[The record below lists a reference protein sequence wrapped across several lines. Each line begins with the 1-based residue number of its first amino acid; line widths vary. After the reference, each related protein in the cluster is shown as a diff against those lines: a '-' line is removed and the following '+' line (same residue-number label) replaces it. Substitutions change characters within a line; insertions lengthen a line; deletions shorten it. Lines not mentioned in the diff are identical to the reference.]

1 MFARF
6 LMPNFAYKGMSAQ
19 GKSAAGV
26 IDAESEKA
34 ARVKLRKIGIFPTQV
49 GLEGARKKG
58 GGGGFSLNADIDIGK
73 YLQRVSVKD
82 LATMTRQ
89 MSTLIAANIPIV
101 ETLSAL
107 VEQTENPKL
116 KSVLGSVKE
125 KVVQGGRL
133 SDSLAAHPKIFG
145 TIYIAMVGA
154 GEAAGA
160 LDVVLQRLAE
170 LTEKQAAL
178 KSKILGALMY
188 PIIMGGVGVL
198 LVSFLVVY
206 VVPKVTKIFEDTK
219 ATLPLPTKML
229 IFISGVLQNY
239 WYVVIIA
246 VVLIAYGVRR
256 WLKTPKG
263 RYLYDKMSLKLPI
276 FGKLFKLVAVSRF
289 ARTLATML
297 ASGVQLLK
305 AMDIVKN
312 VVENEVLMQTIETTR
327 TSVKEGE
334 SIAEPLKRSGYFPAL
349 VTHMISIG
357 EKTGE
362 LETMLTR
369 VADSYDQQVDNM
381 VGTLTTLLEPIMI
394 LVMGGVV
401 GFIVMSI
408 LLPILQ
414 LNQLGS

>member
-1 MFARF
+1 
-6 LMPNFAYKGMSAQ
+6 MPNFAYKGMSAQ
-19 GKSAAGV
+19 GKAASGV

-49 GLEGARKKG
+49 GVEGSKKKG
-58 GGGGFSLNADIDIGK
+58 GGGLSLGGDVDIGK
-73 YLQRVSVKD
+73 YFQRISGKD
-82 LATMTRQ
+82 LAVMTRQ
-89 MSTLIAANIPIV
+89 MSTLIAAHIPIV
-101 ETLSAL
+101 DTLSAL

-116 KSVLGSVKE
+116 KSVLGAIKE
-125 KVVQGGRL
+125 NVIQGGRL
-133 SDSLAAHPKIFG
+133 SDALLAHPKVFT
-145 TIYIAMVGA
+145 TIYVAMVSA

-160 LDVVLQRLAE
+160 MEIVLQRLAD

-178 KSKILGALMY
+178 KSKITGALMY
-188 PIIMGGVGVL
+188 PIIMGGVGML
-198 LVSFLVVY
+198 LVSFLVIY

-219 ATLPLPTKML
+219 ATLPLPTKIL
-229 IFISGVLQNY
+229 IVVSDTMQNY
-239 WYVVIIA
+239 WYIVIVVVA
-246 VVLIAYGVRR
+246 LIVFGIRKWA
-256 WLKTPKG
+256 KTPKG
-263 RYLYDKMSLKLPI
+263 RFIVDKYSLRLPI

-312 VVENEVLMQTIETTR
+312 VVENELLIQTIEATR

-334 SIAEPLKRSGYFPAL
+334 SIAEPLRRSGHFPPL
-349 VTHMISIG
+349 VTHMIGIG

-369 VADSYDQQVDNM
+369 VADSYDAQVDNM
-381 VGTLTTLLEPIMI
+381 VGTLTTLLEPLMI

-414 LNQLGS
+414 LNDIGS

>member
-1 MFARF
+1 
-6 LMPNFAYKGMSAQ
+6 MPNFAYKGMNAQ
-19 GKSAAGV
+19 GKNAAGV

-49 GLEGARKKG
+49 GVQGAKKKG
-58 GGGGFSLNADIDIGK
+58 GGFSFNADIDLGK
-73 YLQRVSVKD
+73 YLQSISVKD
-82 LATMTRQ
+82 IATMTRQ

-116 KSVLGSVKE
+116 KTILGSVKE
-125 KVVQGGRL
+125 SVVQGGRL
-133 SDSLAAHPKIFG
+133 SDALAAHPKTFG
-145 TIYIAMVGA
+145 TIYVAMVGA

-160 LDVVLQRLAE
+160 MDIVLTRLAE

-219 ATLPLPTKML
+219 AALPLPTRML
-229 IFISGVLQNY
+229 VFVSGFLQNY

-246 VVLIAYGVRR
+246 VVLIVYGVKR
-256 WLKTPKG
+256 WLKTKKG
-263 RYLYDKMSLKLPI
+263 RYLYDKMSLKVPI

-312 VVENEVLMQTIETTR
+312 VVENEVLMETIETTR

-334 SIAEPLKRSGYFPAL
+334 SIAEPLRRSGYFPPL

-362 LETMLTR
+362 LETMLMR

>member
-1 MFARF
+1 
-6 LMPNFAYKGMSAQ
+6 MSAQ

-49 GLEGARKKG
+49 GLEGARGKKG
-58 GGGGFSLNADIDIGK
+58 GGFRLNADIDLGK

-116 KSVLGSVKE
+116 KSVLGAVKE
-125 KVVQGGRL
+125 NVMQGGRL

-198 LVSFLVVY
+198 LCSFLVIY

-219 ATLPLPTKML
+219 ATLPLPTKFL
-229 IFISGVLQNY
+229 IFVSGTLQNY
-239 WYVVIIA
+239 WYVVIL
-246 VVLIAYGVRR
+246 VVIVIVYGFRR
-256 WLKTPKG
+256 WLKTTKG

-289 ARTLATML
+289 SRTLATML

-305 AMDIVKN
+305 AMEIVKN

-334 SIAEPLKRSGYFPAL
+334 SIAEPLKRSGYFPSL
-349 VTHMISIG
+349 VTHMIAIG

>member
-1 MFARF
+1 
-6 LMPNFAYKGMSAQ
+6 MPNFAYKGMSAQ
-19 GKSAAGV
+19 GKSAMGV

-34 ARVKLRKIGIFPTQV
+34 ARVKLRRIGIFPTQV
-49 GLEGARKKG
+49 GLEGAKKKG
-58 GGGGFSLNADIDIGK
+58 GMSLSADVNLGK
-73 YLQRVSVKD
+73 YFQRISGKD
-82 LATMTRQ
+82 LAVMTRQ
-89 MSTLIAANIPIV
+89 MSTLIAAHIPIV
-101 ETLSAL
+101 DTLTAL

-116 KSVLGSVKE
+116 KSVLGSIKE
-125 KVVQGGRL
+125 RVVQGGRL
-133 SDSLAAHPKIFG
+133 SDALAAHPKVFSN
-145 TIYIAMVGA
+145 IYIAMVGA

-160 LDVVLQRLAE
+160 MDVVLQRLAD

-178 KSKILGALMY
+178 KSKLMGAMMY
-188 PIIMGGVGVL
+188 PLIMGGVGLL

-219 ATLPLPTKML
+219 ATLPLPTKVL
-229 IFISGVLQNY
+229 IAVSDTLQNY
-239 WYVVIIA
+239 WYIVLIVVA
-246 VVLIAYGVRR
+246 LIAYGIRR
-256 WLKTPKG
+256 YLKTAKG
-263 RYLYDKMSLKLPI
+263 RLLFDKFSLKMPI
-276 FGKLFKLVAVSRF
+276 FGKLFQLVAVSRF

-312 VVENEVLMQTIETTR
+312 VVENTLLIQTIEATR

-334 SIAEPLKRSGYFPAL
+334 SIAEPLRRSGHFPPL

-362 LETMLTR
+362 LEKMLVR
-369 VADSYDQQVDNM
+369 VADAYDTQVDNM

-394 LVMGGVV
+394 LTMGGVV

-414 LNQLGS
+414 LNQLGGA

>member
-1 MFARF
+1 
-6 LMPNFAYKGMSAQ
+6 MPNFAYKGMNAQ
-19 GKSAAGV
+19 GKNATGV
-26 IDAESEKA
+26 IDADSEKA
-34 ARVKLRKIGIFPTQV
+34 ARVKLRKIGIFPTAV
-49 GLEGARKKG
+49 GVEGAKKKG
-58 GGGGFSLNADIDIGK
+58 GGGLSLGSDIDFSK
-73 YLQRVSVKD
+73 YLQRISGKD
-82 LATMTRQ
+82 IAIMTRQ

-101 ETLSAL
+101 DTLSAL

-125 KVVQGGRL
+125 KVIQGGRL
-133 SDSLAAHPKIFG
+133 SEAMAAHPKVFSN
-145 TIYIAMVGA
+145 IYIAMVGA

-160 LDVVLQRLAE
+160 MEIVLLRLAE

-219 ATLPLPTKML
+219 ATLPLPTKVL
-229 IFISGVLQNY
+229 IFVSDIMQNY
-239 WYVVIIA
+239 WYIVIAA

-263 RYLYDKMSLKLPI
+263 RLLWDTYSLKMPI

-312 VVENEVLMQTIETTR
+312 VVENTLLIQTIELTR

-334 SIAEPLKRSGYFPAL
+334 SVAEPLRRSGHFPPL
-349 VTHMISIG
+349 VTHMIAIG

-362 LETMLTR
+362 LETMLMR

-394 LVMGGVV
+394 LTMGGVV

-414 LNQLGS
+414 LNQLGG

>member
-1 MFARF
+1 M
-6 LMPNFAYKGMSAQ
+6 NAQ
-19 GKSAAGV
+19 GKNAAGV

-34 ARVKLRKIGIFPTQV
+34 ARVKLRKIGIFPTMV
-49 GLEGARKKG
+49 GVEGSKKA
-58 GGGGFSLNADIDIGK
+58 GGGFSLNADVNLGK
-73 YLQRVSVKD
+73 YFQRISGKD

-89 MSTLIAANIPIV
+89 MSTLIAAHIPIV
-101 ETLSAL
+101 ETLAAL

-116 KSVLGSVKE
+116 KTVLGSVKE
-125 KVVQGGRL
+125 RVVQGGRL
-133 SDSLAAHPKIFG
+133 SDALAAHPKVFS

-160 LDVVLQRLAE
+160 MDVVLQRLAE

-219 ATLPLPTKML
+219 AALPLPTKVL
-229 IFISGVLQNY
+229 IVVSDTLQNY
-239 WYVVIIA
+239 WYIVIIA
-246 VVLIAYGVRR
+246 VALIAYGVRR

-263 RYLYDKMSLKLPI
+263 RLIYDKFSLKLPI

-289 ARTLATML
+289 ARTLSTML

-312 VVENEVLMQTIETTR
+312 VVENTLLIQTIETTR

-334 SIAEPLKRSGYFPAL
+334 SIAEPLRRSGHFPPL

-414 LNQLGS
+414 LNQIGS